1 MSVSYIVR
9 SAETVLEISDIIQ
22 FARLVFEY
30 ESYKGTMSSA
40 RQTGDDGAVASSRD
54 TMPAELPQSMQTQ
67 RCIPVRRVR
76 HRASDFVSIDILLS
90 FIYDLGDISLFCIYH
105 IINKEVLQ

>member
-1 MSVSYIVR
+1 MLNTFLIQLFYLAQTPMSARTCIVR

-54 TMPAELPQSMQTQ
+54 TMPAELPQSMQTRIFFKDAFLSGECATAPQ
-67 RCIPVRRVR
+67 
-76 HRASDFVSIDILLS
+76 IL
-90 FIYDLGDISLFCIYH
+90 C
-105 IINKEVLQ
+105 Q

>member
-54 TMPAELPQSMQTQ
+54 TMQTELTLRMNT
-67 RCIPVRRVR
+67 RFFFTEVY
-76 HRASDFVSIDILLS
+76 VS
-90 FIYDLGDISLFCIYH
+90 
-105 IINKEVLQ
+105 V

>member
-9 SAETVLEISDIIQ
+9 SAETVLEISDIIL

-54 TMPAELPQSMQTQ
+54 TMPAELPQSMQTRIFFKDAFLSGECATAPQ
-67 RCIPVRRVR
+67 
-76 HRASDFVSIDILLS
+76 IL
-90 FIYDLGDISLFCIYH
+90 C
-105 IINKEVLQ
+105 Q